1 MSKVSMKTKGIAV
14 KKRENAKVSGVKN
27 KSRAGEKVGNRVGA
41 KESSEPIVID
51 AARGWIFQNE
61 TELYEHFSE
70 SVHTI
75 EALYAKR
82 RASDDIADADLVKYE
97 SLLHQVLEEPDEVWM
112 DSELLK
118 DQVVHSY
125 IGQFEVDTET
135 VFYIANTY
143 VVNES
148 PAFIY
153 LHFATRDPKLVD
165 KYRQGQLVY
174 DRVIKEV
181 EAGAID
187 GDVLGEGDPLA
198 VGLYKAMLKLRNPS
212 DIPESEFRNFSDKR
226 EESIEQPDEIWRTN
240 DLSGNILV
248 SFISDF
254 SSDTDALYYV
264 VVTVED
270 APSGSHAI
278 LFSFPTNDVS
288 LVERYRH
295 GENLQA
301 EEVVQE
307 ASH

>member
-1 MSKVSMKTKGIAV
+1 MSKVSLKTKGIAL
-14 KKRENAKVSGVKN
+14 KKRESAKASVVKS
-27 KSRAGEKVGNRVGA
+27 KSRSADKLVSKVGS
-41 KESSEPIVID
+41 KEISEPIVID

-61 TELYEHFSE
+61 TELFEHFSD
-70 SVHTI
+70 SVQKI
-75 EALYAKR
+75 EALYSKR
-82 RASDDIADADLVKYE
+82 HSSNDITDAEMVKYE

-118 DQVVHSY
+118 DQVVHNY
-125 IGQFEVDTET
+125 IGQFEVDGESI
-135 VFYIANTY
+135 FYIANAY

-181 EAGAID
+181 EVGAID

-198 VGLYKAMLKLRNPS
+198 VGLYKAMLKLRNPN
-212 DIPESEFRNFSDKR
+212 DIPEIEFKSFSDKR

-254 SSDTDALYYV
+254 STDTEPLYYV
-264 VVTVED
+264 VATVED